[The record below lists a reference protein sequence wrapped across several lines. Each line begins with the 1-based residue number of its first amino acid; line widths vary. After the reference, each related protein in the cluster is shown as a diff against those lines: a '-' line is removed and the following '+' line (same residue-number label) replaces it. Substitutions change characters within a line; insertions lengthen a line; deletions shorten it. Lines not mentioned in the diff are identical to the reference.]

1 MGTNAI
7 NYFAPRQDR
16 LKRNQFGAVVWRLSR
31 RLDFLLNSGI
41 NNESGKCTLAPPK
54 EELRMLKS
62 IDILTG
68 LSVVMLV
75 ASMAVTVMT
84 GFITHIRNTRGRN
97 LQQGIAD
104 MLQLLDPLSPKML
117 STRSPPPFLRIR

>member
-1 MGTNAI
+1 MCHQVRIESVARAIFLSFFAMGTNVL

-16 LKRNQFGAVVWRLSR
+16 PKSSGRLSR

-54 EELRMLKS
+54 EELRILKS
-62 IDILTG
+62 IDILIG

-84 GFITHIRNTRGRN
+84 GFITHMRN
-97 LQQGIAD
+97 
-104 MLQLLDPLSPKML
+104 
-117 STRSPPPFLRIR
+117 